1 MGSSNLTAFLKRS
14 VTGSSR
20 GECEKRVSMLTLVA
34 PGSEPRTA
42 ERRGPTASSA
52 QHSPVFLPA
61 FQGVFDGG
69 EVWYQEEEK
78 IDYVDGAP
86 PVPARRQRNKPWTK
100 PEDDELA
107 SLVSRCGKD
116 W

>member
-1 MGSSNLTAFLKRS
+1 
-14 VTGSSR
+14 
-20 GECEKRVSMLTLVA
+20 MLTLVA

-42 ERRGPTASSA
+42 VRRGPPASSA

>member
-1 MGSSNLTAFLKRS
+1 
-14 VTGSSR
+14 
-20 GECEKRVSMLTLVA
+20 MLTLVA

-42 ERRGPTASSA
+42 VRRGPPASSA
-52 QHSPVFLPA
+52 QHSPEFLPA
-61 FQGVFDGG
+61 NQGVFDGG